1 MASQKIVEAKATV
14 VDEITEVA
22 KNNASF
28 ILFDYRGL
36 TAEETSELR
45 KILRESD
52 SKYKV
57 WKNTLTK
64 RALDSLN
71 YNLDDCLAG
80 PSAIAYSSDAIAPIK
95 ALSTFAKDHP
105 ALEIKG
111 GIVDGNVTSLDEIKA
126 LSTIPSR
133 EVLLGK
139 LLGSIQ
145 SPITNF
151 ARVLNQI
158 AEQKGGEAEASA
170 AE

>member
-1 MASQKIVEAKATV
+1 MANQKIIEAKAQV
-14 VDEITEVA
+14 VEEIAEVA

-45 KILRESD
+45 KILRDND

-64 RALDSLN
+64 RAMDSLKFDLDS
-71 YNLDDCLAG
+71 CLEG
-80 PSAIAYSSDAIAPIK
+80 PSAIAFSNDAVAPIK
-95 ALSTFAKDHP
+95 ALSNFAKEHP

-111 GIVDGNVTSLDEIKA
+111 GIVDGKVTSLDEIKA

-133 EVLLGK
+133 EGLLTMLAGG
-139 LLGSIQ
+139 LIGTVRDLSI
-145 SPITNF
+145 
-151 ARVLNQI
+151 ALNLYS
-158 AEQKGGEAEASA
+158 EQKEEN
-170 AE
+170 

>member
-1 MASQKIVEAKATV
+1 MVANVNILAKKQEIIDEVKAKVQEATTV
-14 VDEITEVA
+14 V
-22 KNNASF
+22 
-28 ILFDYRGL
+28 LFDYRGL

-133 EVLLGK
+133 EGLLTMLAGA
-139 LLGSIQ
+139 LIGIPRDLSI
-145 SPITNF
+145 SLDLY
-151 ARVLNQI
+151 AK
-158 AEQKGGEAEASA
+158 QKEEN
-170 AE
+170 

>member
-1 MASQKIVEAKATV
+1 MASQKIVEAKSQV
-14 VDEITEVA
+14 VDEIASVA
-22 KNNASF
+22 KESASF

-45 KILRESD
+45 KILREND

-64 RALDSLN
+64 RAMDSLN
-71 YNLDDCLAG
+71 YDLGDSLIG

-95 ALSTFAKDHP
+95 ALSTFAKEHP

-111 GIVDGNVTSLDEIKA
+111 GIVDGSVTSLEEIKA

-133 EVLLGK
+133 EGLLTMLAGGLIGTVRDLSIALN
-139 LLGSIQ
+139 LLS
-145 SPITNF
+145 
-151 ARVLNQI
+151 
-158 AEQKGGEAEASA
+158 EQKSE
-170 AE
+170 